1 MCLSKY
7 IYLYNHIQHCPPLQL
22 SYLSSYAFS
31 SPHTRHRHTRFSLLT
46 HVPMYC
52 TVYSSHAPPY
62 SHYRSYVFTT
72 RSFLLTTRSLRSLLL
87 SYSLTLHP
95 YSRTLLFPLFLT
107 NTRSSLQFLFAHA
120 RFVYPS
126 TILVGHTRACLLPH
140 KPSYPYFHM
149 FELTLTV
156 FSYSRS
162 LFTHTF
168 A

>member
-22 SYLSSYAFS
+22 SYLSSYTPFLPYIHVTGTHA
-31 SPHTRHRHTRFSLLT
+31 SPYSHTFL
-46 HVPMYC
+46 C